1 MKKNGEQTQKNK
13 LKQPTTAPGSD
24 EYLDQ
29 DASTQD
35 VNKGN
40 YTKVV
45 KAVYDE
51 VDPS

>member
-1 MKKNGEQTQKNK
+1 MNKNRRQTQKNK
-13 LKQPTTAPGSD
+13 VKKPTTAPGND
-24 EYLDQ
+24 DYLEQ
-29 DASTQD
+29 DATTQD

>member
-1 MKKNGEQTQKNK
+1 MKKNPKQTQKNK
-13 LKQPTTAPGSD
+13 LKEPTFAPGSD
-24 EYLDQ
+24 LDQ
-29 DASTQD
+29 DASIQD

>member
-1 MKKNGEQTQKNK
+1 MKKNGKKTQRNK
-13 LKQPTTAPGSD
+13 LKQPTVAPGSV
-24 EYLDQ
+24 LDQ
-29 DASTQD
+29 DASIQD